1 MSHCR
6 TVFEVNVFSYL
17 KSYYGSLLNSFWDT
31 YTVPRESDRTLIFV
45 ERRRQPNLEF
55 CIKNAAYFARG
66 YAIHIFCSDANLD
79 FIKEICGKQLVNIHV
94 HVCFKGFGTPTEGK
108 IEYNELLKR
117 REFWAGFKEEHLIT
131 FETDC
136 YLIKPIPESIYEY
149 DYVASKWAWLP
160 NEPGGGGLSYRKRS
174 LMLEIT
180 EKFQPSF
187 DPWQDGFVNYAI
199 KTLPDCKVPTL
210 ELANNYF
217 VESCCI
223 TEKTVGMHQWWATLD
238 EHKINHM
245 EEYLTFSPP
254 KI

>member
-1 MSHCR
+1 
-6 TVFEVNVFSYL
+6 
-17 KSYYGSLLNSFWDT
+17 
-31 YTVPRESDRTLIFV
+31 
-45 ERRRQPNLEF
+45 
-55 CIKNAAYFARG
+55 
-66 YAIHIFCSDANLD
+66 
-79 FIKEICGKQLVNIHV
+79 
-94 HVCFKGFGTPTEGK
+94 
-108 IEYNELLKR
+108 
-117 REFWAGFKEEHLIT
+117 
-131 FETDC
+131 
-136 YLIKPIPESIYEY
+136 
-149 DYVASKWAWLP
+149 
-160 NEPGGGGLSYRKRS
+160 
-174 LMLEIT
+174 MLEIT